1 MLFIRFQR
9 SGFAGLFEPF
19 GHFVDEVFLHDSP
32 QERVSHLPNDDVL
45 VALLVE
51 LALQFV
57 PQPGIEVL
65 NRSLTGIERALFG
78 SLVAERSIGYR
89 VPRLDRVLSRGLLR
103 RLWFGRLIRIVLFI
117 VRFIF
122 KPLSEGS
129 CLVEDIE

>member
-1 MLFIRFQR
+1 M
-9 SGFAGLFEPF
+9 FEPF

-57 PQPGIEVL
+57 PQPGIEVP

-78 SLVAERSIGYR
+78 SS
-89 VPRLDRVLSRGLLR
+89 
-103 RLWFGRLIRIVLFI
+103 
-117 VRFIF
+117 
-122 KPLSEGS
+122 
-129 CLVEDIE
+129 